1 MASNEQVKSLT
12 DYALDIKKIKVMS
25 ESSQAQKKALSATI
39 TERIIY
45 WIFTGKSE
53 EILLLKQ

>member
-39 TERIIY
+39 A
-45 WIFTGKSE
+45 
-53 EILLLKQ
+53 